1 MILHP
6 TYSLAK
12 LKPKTF
18 YQLSEFQISPFS
30 AVADNA
36 FNALITL
43 KTNNNQN
50 VFYVKY
56 TASYLKPPAQYSLTK
71 RHEIAL
77 CF

>member
-6 TYSLAK
+6 AYSLPK

-30 AVADNA
+30 TVADNA

-43 KTNNNQN
+43 KANNNQN
-50 VFYVKY
+50 VFMLKY
-56 TASYLKPPAQYSLTK
+56 TGSYLKSLRNIVLLSATK
-71 RHEIAL
+71 
-77 CF
+77 